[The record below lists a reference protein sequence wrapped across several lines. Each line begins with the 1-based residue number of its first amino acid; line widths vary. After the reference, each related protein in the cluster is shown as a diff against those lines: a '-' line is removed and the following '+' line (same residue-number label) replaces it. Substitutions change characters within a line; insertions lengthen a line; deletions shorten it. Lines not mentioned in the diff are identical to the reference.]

1 MIKILGI
8 DHICATCKGID
19 QAKKLECI
27 GYVTSFE
34 ERHLSISEEKKPFLK
49 QHGDSHDAVFLTA
62 KKGSSIEIIDH
73 YGSSSQQGR
82 YEVLFESPKILS
94 DVTVKNDP
102 IGKIL
107 ENVFDCTISKI
118 LIPSLNIH
126 YYQKMGS
133 VEGLFTA
140 VLRCNNLDKISK
152 FWITGLGFKEKSFD
166 KKKNSWKLL
175 HFTSPILAWNI
186 DLLLIQD
193 PNMSITSSYLDD
205 LGWTCIS
212 IIVSD
217 IDSCLTH
224 LEKLGAKDI
233 GLPYVVKIA
242 NNYLKLAFLR
252 GPEAELIELI
262 EFQNK

>member
-19 QAKKLECI
+19 QAKKLEYI

-34 ERHLSISEEKKPFLK
+34 ERHLPIMEEKKPFLK
-49 QHGDSHDAVFLTA
+49 QHGDFHDAAFLTA

-82 YEVLFESPKILS
+82 YDVLFESSKILS
-94 DVTVKNDP
+94 DVEMKNDP
-102 IGKIL
+102 ISKIL
-107 ENVFDCTISKI
+107 ENVFDCPISKI
-118 LIPSLNIH
+118 SVPSLNMY
-126 YYQKMGS
+126 YYQKIDS
-133 VEGLFTA
+133 TEGLSTI
-140 VLRCNNLDKISK
+140 VLRCNNLDKVSK

-166 KKKNSWKLL
+166 KKKSSWKLL
-175 HFTSPILAWNI
+175 YFTSPVLAWNI

-193 PNMSITSSYLDD
+193 PNMSITNSYLDD
-205 LGWTCIS
+205 LGWTCVS

-217 IDSCLTH
+217 IDSCLTR
-224 LEKLGAKDI
+224 LKELGAKDM
-233 GLPYVVKIA
+233 GLPYYMKIA
-242 NNYLKLAFLR
+242 NNRLRLAFLR